1 MIKYKEKIELEYL
14 INTTPGIL
22 FNRLSTPS
30 GLSEWFAEDVS
41 VKGNIFT
48 FRWGNSEQL
57 AEQTLRKE
65 NKMVRYT
72 WIEDEDLENVWF
84 ELSINIEEL
93 TGDVALIII
102 DHVDK
107 DEVKDTTN
115 LWNRQV
121 EILKQGLG
129 SS

>member
-1 MIKYKEKIELEYL
+1 MIKNKETIELEYL

-48 FRWGNSEQL
+48 FRWSNSEQL
-57 AEQTLRKE
+57 AEQTLKKE
-65 NKMVRYT
+65 NQMVRYT

-84 ELSINIEEL
+84 EFSINIEEL

-107 DEVKDTTN
+107 DEVKDTTD

>member
-1 MIKYKEKIELEYL
+1 MIKDKEKIELEYL

-48 FRWGNSEQL
+48 FRWSNSEQL

>member
-1 MIKYKEKIELEYL
+1 MIENKEMIELEYL

-48 FRWGNSEQL
+48 FRWSNSEQL

-107 DEVKDTTN
+107 DEVKDTTD
-115 LWNRQV
+115 LWNRQI

>member
-1 MIKYKEKIELEYL
+1 MIENKEIIELEYL

-48 FRWGNSEQL
+48 FRWGTSEQL

-65 NKMVRYT
+65 NQMVRYT

-107 DEVKDTTN
+107 DEVKDTTE
-115 LWNRQV
+115 LWNRQI

>member
-1 MIKYKEKIELEYL
+1 MIENKEMIELEYL

-48 FRWGNSEQL
+48 FRWSNSEQL

-102 DHVDK
+102 DHVDRK
-107 DEVKDTTN
+107 SV
-115 LWNRQV
+115 V
-121 EILKQGLG
+121 
-129 SS
+129 

>member
-1 MIKYKEKIELEYL
+1 MIKNKEKIELEYL

-48 FRWGNSEQL
+48 FRWSNSEQL

>member
-1 MIKYKEKIELEYL
+1 MIKNKEKIELEYL

>member
-1 MIKYKEKIELEYL
+1 MIENKEILELEYL
-14 INTTPGIL
+14 INTSPGIL

-30 GLSEWFAEDVS
+30 GLSEWFADDVS

-48 FRWGNSEQL
+48 FRWSNSEQL
-57 AEQTLRKE
+57 AEQSLRRE

-72 WIEDEDLENVWF
+72 WVEDEDLENVWF
-84 ELSINIEEL
+84 EFTINVEEL

-107 DEVKDTTN
+107 DEIKDTTD
-115 LWNRQV
+115 LWNRQI
-121 EILKQGLG
+121 EILKHGLG

>member
-1 MIKYKEKIELEYL
+1 MIENKETIELEYL

-48 FRWGNSEQL
+48 FRWGTSEQL

-65 NKMVRYT
+65 NQMVRYT

-107 DEVKDTTN
+107 DEVKDTTE
-115 LWNRQV
+115 LWNRQI

>member
-1 MIKYKEKIELEYL
+1 
-14 INTTPGIL
+14 
-22 FNRLSTPS
+22 
-30 GLSEWFAEDVS
+30 
-41 VKGNIFT
+41 
-48 FRWGNSEQL
+48 
-57 AEQTLRKE
+57 
-65 NKMVRYT
+65 MVRYT

-107 DEVKDTTN
+107 DEVKDTTD
-115 LWNRQV
+115 LWNRQI